1 MDKKYII
8 TIGREYGSGGREIG
22 RLLADRLGIKCYD
35 KELLTLAAKDSGLS
49 EDLFKSNDE
58 KPTNSFLYSLVMDTY
73 SVGYSTSSFIDMP
86 LNQKVFMA
94 QYDTIKKL
102 AESESCVIVGRCA
115 DYALKD
121 MPECISVFIKASTE
135 FKVNRIMKLY
145 DYSENKAKDIITKTN
160 KKRSNYYNFYTNK
173 RWADSRSYDLC
184 IDSSELGIDNCVELI
199 MQYIKLKQNK
209 KE

>member
-1 MDKKYII
+1 
-8 TIGREYGSGGREIG
+8 
-22 RLLADRLGIKCYD
+22 
-35 KELLTLAAKDSGLS
+35 
-49 EDLFKSNDE
+49 
-58 KPTNSFLYSLVMDTY
+58 
-73 SVGYSTSSFIDMP
+73 MP

>member
-1 MDKKYII
+1 MDKKIII

-22 RLLADRLGIKCYD
+22 RLLAEKLGIKCYD
-35 KELLTLAAKDSGLS
+35 KELLTLASKESGLS
-49 EDLFKSNDE
+49 EELFKSNDE

-86 LNQKVFMA
+86 LNHKVFMA

-115 DYALKD
+115 DYALKNC
-121 MPECISVFIKASTE
+121 PECISVFIKASME
-135 FKVNRIMKLY
+135 FKIDRIMKLY

-184 IDSSELGIDNCVELI
+184 IDSSELGIDNSVELI
-199 MQYIKLKQNK
+199 MHYINLKK
-209 KE
+209 GIE